1 MDGVGSLVDDLE
13 KVLSSEEPLRTN
25 LLHVDSMWAMQSPT
39 SAADWLSR
47 LQRKDK
53 EIKELEMLVRACVRA
68 YMCLWVGGTYVLA
81 MYLFPDHLPIDL
93 NGCNFDMCLVIRG
106 IHPN

>member
-53 EIKELEMLVRACVRA
+53 EMKELEMLVRACMLYVSVDRW
-68 YMCLWVGGTYVLA
+68 YMCISYVSVSRTSA
-81 MYLFPDHLPIDL
+81 H
-93 NGCNFDMCLVIRG
+93 
-106 IHPN
+106 